1 MNYLRK
7 NLMPD
12 EQMVAETELHW
23 IIFFAPAFYSCML
36 VIYIF
41 FRPHNFPVL
50 IDLVAL
56 AFIVIL
62 WLNVMIRYMNTEFAV
77 TRNRV
82 LMKQGLI
89 QTKVFGLLMSRVESA
104 QLHKGFGATILGFG
118 TVTING
124 IGGDHIV
131 FSNISNPNAFYQKI
145 LEQNQA
151 AKI

>member
-1 MNYLRK
+1 MNYLRR
-7 NLMPD
+7 NLMPN
-12 EQMVAETELHW
+12 EEMVAETEMHW

-36 VIYIF
+36 LIYMYY
-41 FRPHNFPVL
+41 RPHNFPPL
-50 IDLVAL
+50 IDVVAL
-56 AFIVIL
+56 VFILIL

-82 LMKQGLI
+82 LMKQGLM
-89 QTKVFGLLMSRVESA
+89 QTKMFGLLMSRVESA
-104 QLHKGFGATILGFG
+104 QLHQGFGARLFGFG

-131 FSNISNPNAFYQKI
+131 FKDIANANAFYQTI

-151 AKI
+151 VKL